1 MATGD
6 VEGVEEDLGAGE
18 ISGGE
23 EGGAVWT
30 TEGATG
36 VAEGGSKQKSCCAA
50 HRGRHSH
57 HLQRKSNNNSITS
70 Y

>member
-36 VAEGGSKQKSCCAA
+36 AAEGGSNRHHAA
-50 HRGRHSH
+50 RLTGADTPTIFRG
-57 HLQRKSNNNSITS
+57 KVTTIV
-70 Y
+70 